1 MVDTARVLDRE
12 ITRVGELVRRL
23 MNDARPLAPR
33 IEISAVGTL
42 IDAAVQAAAPTLA
55 RRHVRV
61 EWQEESTL
69 TPLEADPQLITQVLV
84 NLIVNAAEATAPG
97 GSIEVAA
104 ARAPSHGRD
113 EIVIRVSDRGAGIF
127 PGQARELFEPC
138 FTTEPEG
145 YGLGLAVSQ
154 NILREHGGR
163 IVAANRADP
172 PGAVFELHIPVV
184 R

>member
-1 MVDTARVLDRE
+1 VVDTTRAVGRE
-12 ITRVGELVRRL
+12 ITRVEGLVRRF
-23 MNDARPLAPR
+23 MNYARPLAPR

-42 IDAAVQAAAPTLA
+42 IDTAVQAAAPTLA
-55 RRHVRV
+55 RRAVRV
-61 EWQEESTL
+61 ERQEESTL
-69 TPLEADPQLITQVLV
+69 PPLEVDPQLITQALV

-113 EIVIRVSDRGAGIF
+113 EIVVRISDRGAGIS
-127 PGQARELFEPC
+127 PGQARELFEPF
-138 FTTEPEG
+138 FTTEPGG
-145 YGLGLAVSQ
+145 YGLGLAISQ
-154 NILREHGGR
+154 NILLQHGGR

-172 PGAVFELHIPVV
+172 PGSVFELHIPVV